1 MTQETKKR
9 TRRGAATPD
18 PSLVPAFMAVPSL
31 PCCDPMP
38 PVRGALTLTFSKESM
53 PRIAQAKP
61 RMYRSLTG
69 SRCMTRRSVS
79 PQTSANRFPSM
90 AQLEKDS
97 MSVDCRM
104 NPSSATYRSASI
116 AAGCGSPSFSVPGY
130 SEDGEQGADG
140 QSAFSGVSVF
150 SCIIKSFPS
159 VGFECRRMPSLVRS
173 AHIAPARIFR
183 AARRRSAISLRAS

>member
-1 MTQETKKR
+1 MENKSSHLT
-9 TRRGAATPD
+9 GDNVVLGFHA
-18 PSLVPAFMAVPSL
+18 SFS
-31 PCCDPMP
+31 
-38 PVRGALTLTFSKESM
+38 PVGGLFAFSKESM

-69 SRCMTRRSVS
+69 PRCMTRRSVS

-140 QSAFSGVSVF
+140 QSAFSGVLVF
-150 SCIIKSFPS
+150 LGIIKLFAS
-159 VGFECRRMPSLVRS
+159 V
-173 AHIAPARIFR
+173 
-183 AARRRSAISLRAS
+183 